1 MQNYVRQKKSK
12 NKIVTQRTYRKKS
25 FVRSFNQVQQE
36 LDRPTNGFIILL
48 VIIFIALVMVG
59 LVWQKVKVTQL
70 VQEIEQ
76 LERQLTYYKE
86 MNEKLQGKVLY
97 LSNEERI
104 VNIARNNLHMIYPP
118 YEMVPLRKKSNYD
131 ITTGDN

>member
-1 MQNYVRQKKSK
+1 MRQKKFK
-12 NKIVTQRTYRKKS
+12 NKIAIQRTYRKKS

-48 VIIFIALVMVG
+48 VIIFIALVMVS

-76 LERQLTYYKE
+76 LERQFTYYKE

-131 ITTGDN
+131 ITIGDN

>member
-1 MQNYVRQKKSK
+1 MRQKKFK

>member
-1 MQNYVRQKKSK
+1 
-12 NKIVTQRTYRKKS
+12 
-25 FVRSFNQVQQE
+25 
-36 LDRPTNGFIILL
+36 
-48 VIIFIALVMVG
+48 MVG

-131 ITTGDN
+131 ITIGDN